1 MGQAR
6 WFIGVACAASMLI
19 SSCSQSSESSARV
32 TIQHEILPQPARV
45 GAAIVTLK
53 LADAA
58 GKPVTGAHIAI
69 EADMTHAGMSPRFAD
84 AKETDSGLYQSPLE
98 FSMAGDWVILLHV
111 ALPGGKKLEQQFDV
125 RGVRPN

>member
-1 MGQAR
+1 
-6 WFIGVACAASMLI
+6 MLI